1 MTVLVMFAINDS
13 IIFAGD
19 LTETMEDG
27 KTYDGIRKTFELT
40 NELPAGVMFNGKADF
55 EDLSMETLIGL
66 FKKNTDFKKLGSIEN
81 VKKEF
86 INFISKTTK
95 YTSVNEYLN
104 EVIERF
110 KDELNTKISQST
122 FEKVIETKKRE
133 DVYSYLKDYPNYEDE
148 FFDII
153 PDGKDKRKYNQ
164 ILWEIF
170 CHDLYFEGTGVVFGG
185 FDMTHNHP
193 SYFEINLH
201 CNDNGRI
208 IYDEIDSRVNLEK
221 PLIKIFAMN
230 EEAYTFIT
238 GVNYKFQEHVD
249 EYIRASN
256 KQIIKKIQSYLENN
270 NIENVNKIVGECE
283 KIIDDSYSDLN
294 EEIDNFRIDA
304 LEDTSYSIEYLP
316 RNLLCIFADYLIQL
330 TGLKQKISSDIES
343 VSMKSDIGV
352 MTKVYGFKWFKYDDS
367 RV

>member
-1 MTVLVMFAINDS
+1 MTILVMFVINDS

-40 NELPAGVMFNGKADF
+40 NSLPAGVMFNGKADF

-66 FKKNTDFKKLGSIEN
+66 FKKEADFEQLGSIEN
-81 VKKEF
+81 IKNEF

-95 YTSVNEYLN
+95 HTPINEYLK
-104 EVIERF
+104 EVIDRF
-110 KDELNTKISQST
+110 RDDLTFKISKSS
-122 FEKVIETKKRE
+122 FDKVIKYKKRKKIYQYVRE
-133 DVYSYLKDYPNYEDE
+133 YPNFEDE

-153 PDGKDKRKYNQ
+153 PDGKDKRKYNE
-164 ILWEIF
+164 IIWEIF
-170 CHDLYFEGTGVVFGG
+170 CYDLYFEGTGVIFGG
-185 FDMTHNHP
+185 FDIIHNHP
-193 SYFEINLH
+193 SYSEINLH

-208 IYDEIDSRVNLEK
+208 IYDEIDSRINLK
-221 PLIKIFAMN
+221 QPLIRIFAMN

-238 GVNYKFQEHVD
+238 GVNYKFQEHMG
-249 EYIRASN
+249 EYVEESN
-256 KQIIKKIQSYLENN
+256 KLAIRNIRTLLENSNIDDVNEIIGECKKIINDAY
-270 NIENVNKIVGECE
+270 
-283 KIIDDSYSDLN
+283 DDLN
-294 EEIDNFRIDA
+294 EEIEDFRFDA
-304 LEDTSYSIEYLP
+304 IEDTSFSIEYLP

-343 VSMKSDIGV
+343 VSMKSDIAV

>member
-1 MTVLVMFAINDS
+1 MQKQL
-13 IIFAGD
+13 
-19 LTETMEDG
+19 
-27 KTYDGIRKTFELT
+27 
-40 NELPAGVMFNGKADF
+40 
-55 EDLSMETLIGL
+55 
-66 FKKNTDFKKLGSIEN
+66 
-81 VKKEF
+81 
-86 INFISKTTK
+86 K
-95 YTSVNEYLN
+95 YTPVNKYLK

-110 KDELNTKISQST
+110 KEDLSLRISQST
-122 FEKVIETKKRE
+122 FDKVIETKKRE
-133 DVYSYLKDYPNYEDE
+133 NVYSYVKNYPNYENE

-153 PDGKDKRKYNQ
+153 PNGKDKRKYNQ

-170 CHDLYFEGTGVVFGG
+170 CHELYFEGTGVVFGG
-185 FDMTHNHP
+185 FDMNHNHP

-208 IYDEIDSRVNLEK
+208 IYDEIDSKVNLEK

-238 GVNYKFQEHVD
+238 GVNYKFQEHVA
-249 EYIRASN
+249 EYIKESN
-256 KQIIKKIQSYLENN
+256 KQIIKKIQFYLENR
-270 NIENVNKIVGECE
+270 NIENANLIVEECK
-283 KIIDDSYSDLN
+283 KIIDNSYSDLN
-294 EEIDNFRIDA
+294 EEIDDFRLDA
-304 LEDTSYSIEYLP
+304 LENTSYSIEYLP